1 MLKWGTSRGLRDEKN
16 PEFRLGS
23 NQRQVPGGTLRELL
37 APRTRGL
44 GLGTLSRRT
53 QAAELCFPAPPPTS
67 LLSPSQVTVS
77 PALATMVGHA
87 WRRRRGSDAYVCLA
101 MGGTCATLVS
111 VLEGLVWVGVDRKPG
126 PCWVQRKEGRA
137 LVLALPLMNP
147 ILGKPHNLSELYPQ
161 FPHLLSGTKNAFLR
175 GSV

>member
-53 QAAELCFPAPPPTS
+53 QAAELCFPAPPPPHITS
-67 LLSPSQVTVS
+67 LPLSGNCVPS
-77 PALATMVGHA
+77 PCHN
-87 WRRRRGSDAYVCLA
+87 
-101 MGGTCATLVS
+101 GGTCLEEEEGVRCLCLPGYGGDLCDVGECVGGTGVGGGRSEAWTL
-111 VLEGLVWVGVDRKPG
+111 LGPEEGGEGTGFGFAVDESHFR
-126 PCWVQRKEGRA
+126 Q
-137 LVLALPLMNP
+137 
-147 ILGKPHNLSELYPQ
+147 
-161 FPHLLSGTKNAFLR
+161 TT
-175 GSV
+175 